1 MVLEIS
7 NCENCYKLSGN
18 LTRHNLHI
26 FFNAFQN
33 IFEETD
39 DLTISIEGV
48 MSIDRYGVNAIAKL
62 HNESLNK
69 QKKFSLIGLGN
80 RELIQEF
87 KSNDAA

>member
-1 MVLEIS
+1 MVLEIL

-26 FFNAFQN
+26 FFNVFEN

-87 KSNDAA
+87 NSIDAA